1 MGTMGTT
8 LLLSALPLIAAA
20 GLDLKDA
27 REVPAPERIAY
38 INQVADRAGR
48 DNARPYYSRAMAT
61 YKSPYDLAAKAP
73 ENEAEVWVEV
83 LGEGEWEL
91 AISRKWSKDEQRLIH
106 EWLRANKEALAA
118 VEEATDEAK
127 YFEPIKAES
136 NRLFDALPL
145 ESSAN
150 LTKLFKLA
158 AIHANAEALGGRWE
172 SAWAWNGRLR
182 RMANHLYQQP
192 FFIQHMMGMRIEGGA
207 CEQALEFL
215 QHALPEHSGRMVRAI
230 ALQAEHQC
238 PDELVEFAEN
248 VYALDTIEFFYA
260 WAAEPTK
267 HAKFGETVEAMVGP
281 GSDLFRE
288 FLREEPGKNPF
299 AGVDEFR
306 EALRGSSVEQAWEC
320 QLALNKLY
328 AEWHAK
334 PFPEAWK
341 EVEAFRQAVR
351 KQASTEPVQL
361 LSNSMLD
368 PDQYR
373 YMRALTVARRNAVT
387 SVIGVKSY
395 QERWGRLPRKLE
407 NACPESLGHDPTD
420 PFSGEPLRYRVSD
433 DGQSFVIYSVGPDQD
448 DDGGEHNG
456 FKKDD
461 GDFVLWPP
469 QPALP

>member
-1 MGTMGTT
+1 V
-8 LLLSALPLIAAA
+8 
-20 GLDLKDA
+20 LDLEDP
-27 REVPAPERIAY
+27 REVPAAERIAY

-48 DNARPYYSRAMAT
+48 DNARPHYSRAVAT

-73 ENEAEVWVEV
+73 EKEAELWVEV
-83 LGEGEWEL
+83 LGEGEWQL
-91 AISRKWSKDEQRLIH
+91 AISREWSTDEQRLIH
-106 EWLRANKEALAA
+106 QWLRANKETLAA
-118 VEEATDEAK
+118 VEKATDEAK
-127 YFEPIKAES
+127 YFEPLKAES

-172 SAWAWNGRLR
+172 NAWAWNGRLR
-182 RMANHLYQQP
+182 RIANHLYQQP
-192 FFIQHMMGMRIEGGA
+192 FSIQHLMGMRIERGA
-207 CEQALEFL
+207 CEQALGFL
-215 QHALPEHSGRMVRAI
+215 RHALPEHSRRTVQAI
-230 ALQAEHQC
+230 ARQAEHQC

-248 VYALDTIEFFYA
+248 LCALDMIELLYA
-260 WAAEPTK
+260 WAADPSE
-267 HAKFGETVEAMVGP
+267 HAKFGETVEALVGP
-281 GSDLFRE
+281 ASDLWRE
-288 FLREEPGKNPF
+288 FVREEPGKRPF
-299 AGVDEFR
+299 AGIDEFR
-306 EALRGSSVEQAWEC
+306 EALRKSSVEQAWEC

-341 EVEAFRQAVR
+341 EVEAFRQAVQN
-351 KQASTEPVQL
+351 QASTEPVQL
-361 LSNSMLD
+361 LSNSLLD

-373 YMRALTVARRNAVT
+373 YMRTVTIADRNALT

-420 PFSGEPLRYRVSD
+420 PFSGEPLRYRASD

-448 DDGGEHNG
+448 DDGGKHSG
-456 FKKDD
+456 FKKGD
-461 GDFVLWPP
+461 GDLVLWPP
-469 QPALP
+469 QPPSP